1 MSTQMSQ
8 EFALAFLSSCFDAG
22 LSKEAA
28 AELLQK
34 ESVDQE
40 LYDRPA
46 FAEGYLAVAA
56 GVPGQMMPLR
66 AGYEGVEK
74 LASKAKGLKLVMES
88 IINAFR
94 GTGQAIGGGGKAV
107 GTGLGKLNRS
117 KTLHKYPFPSAVA
130 AAAVGGGGAY
140 GVNRWLN
147 RDNYLMPTRMAPI
160 IGPSGYSPQ
169 GYKDSYEAQL
179 DSYLPNIYE
188 SNKAF
193 GDQARRKELQEAV
206 DSGKDID
213 GSAYL
218 ELSKRKR
225 DYKVADKN
233 RERQLES
240 LEAARA
246 ENLALTDRIANR
258 TSDLENQRTAWYTA
272 PKRLFIRMTGQEP
285 EKYYDK
291 KISDLQ
297 SVRSAAQTE
306 ADLARDS
313 QRAIFSGATKK
324 VERKQPTSQEIQ
336 QKFFSQF

>member
-1 MSTQMSQ
+1 MSQ

-66 AGYEGVEK
+66 AGYEGLEK
-74 LASKAKGLKLVMES
+74 LASKAKGLKLALEGIRNV
-88 IINAFR
+88 FR
-94 GTGQAIGGGGKAV
+94 GTGQAIGTGGRATRSAV
-107 GTGLGKLNRS
+107 GGLSKN
-117 KTLHKYPFPSAVA
+117 KTLNKYPLPSAVA
-130 AAAVGGGGAY
+130 AAALGGGGVY
-140 GVNRWLN
+140 GVNRWIN
-147 RDNYLMPTRMAPI
+147 QDNYLMPTRMAPI

-169 GYKDSYEAQL
+169 GYKDNYEAQL
-179 DSYLPNIYE
+179 DSYLPGIYE

-193 GDQARRKELQEAV
+193 GDQARRKVLQEAV

-225 DYKVADKN
+225 DYNVADKN
-233 RERQLES
+233 RERQLEE

-246 ENLALTDRIANR
+246 ENLALADRIADR
-258 TSDLENQRTAWYTA
+258 TSGLENQRTAWYAA
-272 PKRLFIRMTGQEP
+272 PKRLFISMTGQKP

-313 QRAIFSGATKK
+313 QRAIYSGATKK
-324 VERKQPTSQEIQ
+324 IERKQPTSQEIQ
-336 QKFFSQF
+336 QKFFPQF